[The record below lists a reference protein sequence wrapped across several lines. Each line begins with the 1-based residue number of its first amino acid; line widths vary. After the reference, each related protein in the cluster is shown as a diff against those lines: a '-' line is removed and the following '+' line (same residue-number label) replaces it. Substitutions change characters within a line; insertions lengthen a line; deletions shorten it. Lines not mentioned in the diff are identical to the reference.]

1 MMVKI
6 QTKEAHT
13 MGQEIERKFVCSQ
26 ETFEQLKKDFP
37 GGTPIEMETTYYD
50 TFDGKLN
57 NRHWTL
63 RRRFENGVSVCTLKT
78 PTETGERNEWEVE
91 ALSIMAAIPM
101 LVQAGAPMELMAL
114 SVSGLMEVCGA
125 KFTRL
130 ALLIPLEDGAVE
142 LALDEGKL
150 LGGGREAPIREVEVE
165 LKEGSLETTL
175 IFATVLA
182 KKYNLTPESKSKYKR
197 AMALAMGK

>member
-1 MMVKI
+1 
-6 QTKEAHT
+6 
-13 MGQEIERKFVCSQ
+13 MGQEIERKFVCDQ
-26 ETFEQLKKDFP
+26 ETFERIKQDFP

-63 RRRFENGVSVCTLKT
+63 RRRYENGVSVCTLKT

-91 ALSIMAAIPM
+91 AGGIMTAIPK
-101 LVQAGAPMELMAL
+101 LVQAGAPMDLMVL
-114 SVSGLMEVCGA
+114 SVSGLVEVCGA

-130 ALLIPLEDGAVE
+130 ALRIPLEDGAVE

-165 LKEGSLETTL
+165 LKEGSLDTVL
-175 IFATVLA
+175 IFSTVLA
-182 KKYNLTPESKSKYKR
+182 RKYGLTPEPRSKYMR
-197 AMALAMGK
+197 AMALAMGG